1 MLILFPS
8 LACFV
13 IVIVGMTSV
22 SRLTLWIFAFSFQ
35 FSMFQCNFAC
45 VLVFFCSF
53 PLTLGLIFSSTVS
66 YLWIFHFMQRNSF
79 FFSPT
84 EFALSFYVNTEL
96 KSRFCSIFVAVVVF
110 ARFNKKNAQKLQF
123 KKELNAWKT
132 QNETSKQYTAHT
144 ELKLLISIKEFV

>member
-35 FSMFQCNFAC
+35 FSMFQCNFVC

-66 YLWIFHFMQRNSF
+66 YLWIFHFMQRTRF
-79 FFSPT
+79 FFSST
-84 EFALSFYVNTEL
+84 EFALSFLCRYGTQVKILFYFFLLLLFLRGLTGKMHKNCNL
-96 KSRFCSIFVAVVVF
+96 KRNSMHG
-110 ARFNKKNAQKLQF
+110 KHKTKLQNNIQHIRNWNCLF
-123 KKELNAWKT
+123 
-132 QNETSKQYTAHT
+132 Q
-144 ELKLLISIKEFV
+144 